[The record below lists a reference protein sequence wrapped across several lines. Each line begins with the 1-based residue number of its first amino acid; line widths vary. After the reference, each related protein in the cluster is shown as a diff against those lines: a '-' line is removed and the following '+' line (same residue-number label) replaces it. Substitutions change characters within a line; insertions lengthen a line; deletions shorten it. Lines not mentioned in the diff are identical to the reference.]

1 MNHHG
6 GNIFAVAQ
14 RNGWDWR
21 DIADFSASINPLGP
35 SPLVK
40 PALEQAFE
48 RVVHY
53 PEIDALAL
61 RTALAEHW
69 QVDAGRI
76 VAGNG
81 ATSLI
86 HWFARS
92 IGMPPVALAAPV
104 FSEFHRAFPSA
115 EIVSFDVRGWPAEGL
130 VVVTRP
136 ANPTGAF
143 PEGLDDYLRS
153 TTNPVMVDESF
164 IEFTG
169 RPSVM
174 TLHRTNLFVLRSLTK
189 FYAIPGLRVGA
200 LIGPAETLAHW
211 NAEPW
216 TVNVCAEAAVIA
228 SIGDKDH
235 ARRTVEFVQ
244 RERMWLTDE
253 LRAIAGVHPQ
263 PSVANFL
270 LLALDA
276 PAPPLVRKLQ
286 SRKLLVRDC
295 SGWPG
300 VPFENAVRVAVRT
313 RAENQRLC
321 KEWTS

>member
-1 MNHHG
+1 MQHG
-6 GNIFAVAQ
+6 GNVFAVAQ

-35 SPLVK
+35 SPSVK

-53 PEIDALAL
+53 PETDASAL
-61 RTALAEHW
+61 RAALAEHW
-69 QVDAGRI
+69 HVNANRI

-92 IGMPPVALAAPV
+92 GDPQSVALAAPV

-115 EIVSFDVRGWPAEGL
+115 KIVPFDVRAWPAEGL

-143 PEGLDDYLRS
+143 PDGLDDYLRS

-169 RPSVM
+169 VPSIVTLERP
-174 TLHRTNLFVLRSLTK
+174 NLFVLRSLTK

-200 LIGPAETLAHW
+200 LIGPAETLAQW
-211 NAEPW
+211 PTEPW
-216 TVNVCAEAAVIA
+216 TVNVFAEAAVMA
-228 SIGDKDH
+228 SIKDKDH
-235 ARRTVEFVQ
+235 ARRSVDFVQ
-244 RERMWLTDE
+244 QERAWLTNE

-263 PSVANFL
+263 PGVANFL

-276 PAPPLVRKLQ
+276 QAQPLVRKLE
-286 SRKLLVRDC
+286 SHKLLVRDC

-300 VPFENAVRVAVRT
+300 VPFENAIRIAVRT
-313 RAENQRLC
+313 RAENQRLI